1 MMIQYVLRK
10 KDESRV
16 SCPFFAA
23 CILILLFVLNA
34 HQERVIHDV
43 KLRKEVGIFLHLH
56 HEGRLLHSKVQLYF
70 VNNEIH
76 IF

>member
-1 MMIQYVLRK
+1 MYHR
-10 KDESRV
+10 
-16 SCPFFAA
+16 
-23 CILILLFVLNA
+23 LLFVFDA
-34 HQERVIHDV
+34 YQERVIHDV

-56 HEGRLLHSKVQLYF
+56 HEGRFLHSKVQLHF